1 MSDTFTIQGGV
12 GTPVEVDAEML
23 QGIGFPLRGIT
34 SPLSYT
40 PFNLVSSD
48 TTITEPTGGF
58 DVDASSG
65 DVTITLPTLVAG
77 YSYTIR
83 KANRTGGDVII
94 SGTINGNATTT
105 LTGAQNPSVNI
116 KGFTTEWGLV

>member
-1 MSDTFTIQGGV
+1 MARPPSSRQGGLV
-12 GTPVEVDAEML
+12 YTQYENLHVYGSFLGAAASEVSGD
-23 QGIGFPLRGIT
+23 
-34 SPLSYT
+34 
-40 PFNLVSSD
+40 V
-48 TTITEPTGGF
+48 TITEPTGVYN
-58 DVDASSG
+58 VDASSG

-105 LTGAQNPSVNI
+105 LTGSTNPSVNVM
-116 KGFTTEWGLV
+116 GFSTEWGLV